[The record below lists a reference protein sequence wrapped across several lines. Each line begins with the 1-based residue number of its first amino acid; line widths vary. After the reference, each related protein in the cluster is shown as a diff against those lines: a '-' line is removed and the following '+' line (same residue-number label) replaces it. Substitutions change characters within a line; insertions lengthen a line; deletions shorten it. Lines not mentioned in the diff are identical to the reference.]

1 MAFIFLILT
10 GLVTAPGLYSQQN
23 NWPEQAGESE
33 LLSSILSRM
42 EQAQLSNREHA
53 RPYTLTREYK
63 LFEDEQDAQNP
74 AQKPSSQIIANVDF
88 MPPDHKSFQI
98 EKAEG
103 SERGKSIVW
112 HILENESAGSGKGSP
127 VPLTQKYYEFKLV
140 GEDTIHGQSCWVL
153 SVKPHHDD
161 KNMIKGKAWVDKDTY
176 LTQQVQGE
184 MAKTPSWWLK
194 KVEMTI
200 QYGDAAGMWM
210 PTGTYVVADVR
221 FFGKHVLTSQ
231 ALKIETTDQVA
242 ESFPATPPRHVTDAR
257 AAGNGRRFIPLPPAL
272 GAGAYVPIR

>member
-1 MAFIFLILT
+1 MAILFLILT
-10 GLVTAPGLYSQQN
+10 GLVTAPSVYSQQN
-23 NWPEQAGESE
+23 NGSEQPSQADSE
-33 LLSSILSRM
+33 LLTIILSRM

-63 LFEDEQDAQNP
+63 VFDDESKAQAP
-74 AQKPSSQIIANVDF
+74 GQKPSSEVIANVEF
-88 MPPDHKSFQI
+88 VPPDHKSFRI

-103 SERGKSIVW
+103 SERGKTIVR
-112 HILENESAGSGKGSP
+112 HILENESAAPGKGP

-140 GEDTIHGQSCWVL
+140 GEDTINGQPCWVL
-153 SVKPHHDD
+153 SVKPHHDE

-176 LTQQVQGE
+176 LTQRIQGE

-200 QYGDAAGMWM
+200 RYGDAAGMWM

-231 ALKIETTDQVA
+231 ALKVETTDQVA

-257 AAGNGRRFIPLPPAL
+257 NASRRFRPLPPAL
-272 GAGAYVPIR
+272 GAGVYVPIR